1 MNSSNQRFYRTNS
14 LVALN
19 ETGSGSSL
27 LYSIA
32 EILETTSE
40 HVVVQMFTSDDNVTC
55 RRTEERKNIS
65 LTKIIVSNIAMTK
78 KNSQKQKT
86 IESMYRLVNIYQ

>member
-1 MNSSNQRFYRTNS
+1 MNSGNQRFYRSNS
-14 LVALN
+14 LVVLN
-19 ETGSGSSL
+19 ETESGWSL
-27 LYSIA
+27 PYSIA

-40 HVVVQMFTSDDNVTC
+40 HAVVQMFTSDDNVTC

-78 KNSQKQKT
+78 KNSLRQKA
-86 IESMYRLVNIYQ
+86 IESMHRLVNIYQ

>member
-14 LVALN
+14 LVELN

-40 HVVVQMFTSDDNVTC
+40 QAVVQMFTSVDNVTW
-55 RRTEERKNIS
+55 RRTEERKTIS
-65 LTKIIVSNIAMTK
+65 LTKIIVSNITMTK
-78 KNSQKQKT
+78 KNGLRQKT
-86 IESMYRLVNIYQ
+86 IESIYRHVNIYQ

>member
-1 MNSSNQRFYRTNS
+1 MNKWTPAIKDFIE

-40 HVVVQMFTSDDNVTC
+40 QAVVQMFTSDDNVTW
-55 RRTEERKNIS
+55 RRTEERKTIS
-65 LTKIIVSNIAMTK
+65 LTKIIVSNIAMTN
-78 KNSQKQKT
+78 KNSQRQKT

>member
-19 ETGSGSSL
+19 ETGSESSL

-32 EILETTSE
+32 EILKTTSE
-40 HVVVQMFTSDDNVTC
+40 HAVVQMFTSDDNVTW

-65 LTKIIVSNIAMTK
+65 LTKIIVSNITMNK
-78 KNSQKQKT
+78 KNGLRQKT
-86 IESMYRLVNIYQ
+86 IESIYRHVNIYQ

>member
-40 HVVVQMFTSDDNVTC
+40 HTVVQMFTSDDNVTC
-55 RRTEERKNIS
+55 RRTWEINNNVTQMSAHNLLSKN
-65 LTKIIVSNIAMTK
+65 
-78 KNSQKQKT
+78 
-86 IESMYRLVNIYQ
+86 